1 MRESTLLFQPRSP
14 TKRKKKKERKKRSLR
29 ERENAKKKLEN
40 GYDELF

>member
-14 TKRKKKKERKKRSLR
+14 TKRKKKERKKRSLR
-29 ERENAKKKLEN
+29 ERENGKKKLEN